1 MVTFEKLLK
10 IIQDGSKT
18 DYQKAADLHSLL
30 VGNYDTAPPPKP
42 AASGKKRG
50 RKPKDAN
57 GTVTQEAGGG
67 IFGGEQPA

>member
-30 VGNYDTAPPPKP
+30 VGNDEPPPP
-42 AASGKKRG
+42 AREKKKRG
-50 RKPKDAN
+50 PKPKVQTPATN
-57 GTVTQEAGGG
+57 GEATAEGTHPGS
-67 IFGGEQPA
+67 EV